1 MKNYCLLFTFV
12 FVCNLLLHA
21 EDSIMYNYDA
31 TMCVNGKWRFYTCCI
46 AWRHELCADD
56 GRSAAHQKS
65 DGRLCGLAQRTADKQ
80 LRYW

>member
-31 TMCVNGKWRFYTCCI
+31 TMCGNGKW
-46 AWRHELCADD
+46 
-56 GRSAAHQKS
+56 
-65 DGRLCGLAQRTADKQ
+65 
-80 LRYW
+80 